1 MSEKGVWLHRTGA
14 FDKKTSFNSIILT
27 SLKKIKNKMSRSEF
41 GSHTNNT
48 QYPAS

>member
-27 SLKKIKNKMSRSEF
+27 SLKKKKKKSRSEF
-41 GSHTNNT
+41 GSLTNST